1 MPIARVEL
9 DRFDDA
15 ILRVLA
21 VEGRISATELARR
34 IGLSKS
40 PTQARMKRLEDAGI
54 ITGYRANLD
63 PIRMGLAHVAFVE
76 VKLSDTRESA
86 LREFNAAVR
95 RIPEVEEC
103 HMLASN
109 FDYLLKV
116 RTSDIRRYRMVLG
129 EKISGEQA
137 EEWGLVYKCVEDA
150 DLMTEARAL
159 ATKLANGPTVAY
171 ATMKRN
177 IATALDQN
185 LQMVLLA
192 EAEGQ
197 RIAGA
202 TKDAMEG
209 GMAFLQKRKAEFK
222 GE

>member
-9 DRFDDA
+9 DRFDAA

-76 VKLSDTRESA
+76 VRLSDTREAA
-86 LREFNAAVR
+86 LQAFNKAVMAV
-95 RIPEVEEC
+95 PEVEQC
-103 HMLASN
+103 HMIASR

-116 RTSDIRRYRMVLG
+116 RTADIQDYRRV
-129 EKISGEQA
+129 
-137 EEWGLVYKCVEDA
+137 
-150 DLMTEARAL
+150 
-159 ATKLANGPTVAY
+159 
-171 ATMKRN
+171 
-177 IATALDQN
+177 
-185 LQMVLLA
+185 LA
-192 EAEGQ
+192 EQISALPHV
-197 RIAGA
+197 AG
-202 TKDAMEG
+202 TSTYVAME
-209 GMAFLQKRKAEFK
+209 AVKEIF
-222 GE
+222 